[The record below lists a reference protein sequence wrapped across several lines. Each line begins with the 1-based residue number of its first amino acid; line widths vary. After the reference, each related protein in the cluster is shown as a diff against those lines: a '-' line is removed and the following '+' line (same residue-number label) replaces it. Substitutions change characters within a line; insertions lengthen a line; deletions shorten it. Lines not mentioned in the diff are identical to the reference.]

1 MNCQS
6 RLKVQ
11 VVFRGIEGG
20 WGGFFGMLGV
30 LLYLFGYSII
40 SLFTIWF
47 GVIVI
52 LRLVDVLYSK
62 IILIE

>member
-1 MNCQS
+1 
-6 RLKVQ
+6 

-30 LLYLFGYSII
+30 LLYLFGYSMI